1 MDKKKERRRRLYA
14 ELLGAVI
21 GKLLVYMLADAESMR
36 LLKSRFDELCG
47 RIYYARHG
55 GP

>member
-1 MDKKKERRRRLYA
+1 MDKRKERRLRLYA

-21 GKLLVYMLADAESMR
+21 GKLLVFMLADAESMR
-36 LLKSRFDELCG
+36 PLKSRFDEFCG
-47 RIYYARHG
+47 HIYDAWHG

>member
-1 MDKKKERRRRLYA
+1 MDKKKERRLRLYA

-36 LLKSRFDELCG
+36 LLKSRFDEFYHKTSGCRG
-47 RIYYARHG
+47 HN
-55 GP
+55 